1 MRLITLSVTN
11 YKKFTSQVTIDFS
24 GEITLLVGIN
34 GSGKSTVIEALSLIF
49 SDLFLFFIYGAKSR
63 PDFSFEIVY
72 EISVKKGNGEIPH
85 RRSYT
90 GVELY
95 TVKIKTVT
103 SGKTPYYIEIN
114 GKELKS
120 QKQIIEYLPDNIICY
135 YAGEFNTLSRIIN
148 QIEVE
153 QALKLKRFK
162 NDIREHEV
170 FELFNKNIYFIKD
183 IHFPVLFLTRFL
195 EEENIRLPLGE
206 DVYEFYSISLILERP
221 SLFRGDEKDK
231 YWGFQGYLRMFLE
244 YLEAYSLAKLEITGT
259 GKDERRKLTF
269 NYALHFLTAIQEL
282 GIQPVDFDYKFILF
296 NLLNLLNQIGILE
309 DVEIK
314 IIKQGDRIT
323 NEFSI
328 NGLSEGERQLLL
340 MDAIKRILVE
350 SSTLMLLDEPDA
362 YLHPRRQRDLI
373 PHMQS
378 IYSGALYHAIIAS
391 HSPFVAQS
399 IPLENIRVFEL
410 DHPNPIIPEMSL
422 LSYPAITKEIFNLD
436 SMFST
441 AIEQKLD
448 LFREYRERILRNEKF
463 DRSDFIKTVKELAS
477 EGEETEVIVS
487 REIKQIER
495 LTNQKFDI

>member
-1 MRLITLSVTN
+1 MRLVTLSINN
-11 YKKFTSQVTIDFS
+11 YKKFTSAVNIGFS

-49 SDLFLFFIYGAKSR
+49 SDLYLFFIHGNKVR
-63 PDFSFEIVY
+63 PEFSFEIEY
-72 EISVKKGNGEIPH
+72 EIAIKKGNGEIPH
-85 RRSYT
+85 RRYYT
-90 GVELY
+90 GIEICRVR
-95 TVKIKTVT
+95 IKTT
-103 SGKTPYYIEIN
+103 ASGKSPYYIEVN
-114 GKELKS
+114 GKEIKN
-120 QKQIIEYLPDNIICY
+120 QKQIIEYLPDNVICY
-135 YAGEFNTLSRIIN
+135 YAGEFNTLSKIIG

-170 FELFNKNIYFIKD
+170 FELFNKNIYYIKD
-183 IHFPVLFLTRFL
+183 IHFPILFLTRFVQ
-195 EEENIRLPLGE
+195 EENVKLPLSE
-206 DVYEFYSISLILERP
+206 DVYEFYSISLILKRP

-231 YWGFQGYLRMFLE
+231 YWGFQGYLRLFLE
-244 YLEAYSLAKLEITGT
+244 YLEVYSLSKLEIVGT
-259 GKDERRKLTF
+259 GKDERRKLSF
-269 NYALHFLTAIQEL
+269 NYVLHFLTAIQEL
-282 GIQPVDFDYKFILF
+282 GIHPVDFDYRFILF

-309 DVEIK
+309 DVEVK
-314 IIKQGDRIT
+314 IIKKGDRIT

-340 MDAIKRILVE
+340 MDAMKRILVE

-373 PHMQS
+373 PYMQS
-378 IYSGALYHAIIAS
+378 IYSGALYHAVIAS

-399 IPLENIRVFEL
+399 IPLDQIRVFEL
-410 DHPNPIIPEMSL
+410 ENTDPVIPEKSL
-422 LSYPAITKEIFNLD
+422 LSYPAITKEIFSMD

-441 AIEQKLD
+441 AIEEKLD
-448 LFREYRERILRNEKF
+448 LFREYRDRILKNEKY
-463 DRSDFIKTVKELAS
+463 DRSDFIKTVKALAS

-495 LTNQKFDI
+495 LTKQKFDI